1 MTGPDSS
8 RFVARVVGRVQGV
21 GYRYFVRSRAG
32 ELRLGGSVQ
41 NLPNGSV
48 RVEAEGPR
56 AVLLG
61 FLSELHVGP
70 PAAVVERVD
79 VEWHPPL
86 GNSSFA
92 ILAG

>member
-1 MTGPDSS
+1 MTGREPS

-32 ELRLGGSVQ
+32 ALRLAGSVQ
-41 NLPNGSV
+41 NQSNGSV

-56 AVLLG
+56 ASLLQL
-61 FLSELHVGP
+61 LSDLREGP

-79 VEWHPPL
+79 VEWLPPRGTEEFL
-86 GNSSFA
+86 
-92 ILAG
+92 ILSG

>member
-21 GYRYFVRSRAG
+21 GYRIFVRSRAG
-32 ELRLGGSVQ
+32 ELRLSGSVQ

-48 RVEAEGPR
+48 RVEAEGPEPE
-56 AVLLG
+56 LLRL
-61 FLSELHVGP
+61 LSDLREGP
-70 PAAVVERVD
+70 PAAAVERVD
-79 VEWHPPL
+79 VEWHPPRGTSDFL
-86 GNSSFA
+86 

>member
-1 MTGPDSS
+1 MTGSDSS

-21 GYRYFVRSRAG
+21 GFRYFVRSRAG
-32 ELRLGGSVQ
+32 ELGLGGSVQ

-56 AVLLG
+56 DELQRLLSQ
-61 FLSELHVGP
+61 LREGP
-70 PAAVVERVD
+70 HSAVVERVD
-79 VEWHPPL
+79 VEWHPPR
-86 GNSSFA
+86 GISSFV

>member
-8 RFVARVVGRVQGV
+8 RFIARVVGRVQGV

-32 ELRLGGSVQ
+32 DLRLGGSVQ
-41 NLPNGSV
+41 NLANGSV

-56 AVLLG
+56 AALLRL
-61 FLSELHVGP
+61 LSDLHDGP

-79 VEWHPPL
+79 VEWHPPR
-86 GNSSFA
+86 GTSSFS

>member
-1 MTGPDSS
+1 MMGPDSS
-8 RFVARVVGRVQGV
+8 RFTARVVGRVQGV

-56 AVLLG
+56 SSLMQLLSD
-61 FLSELHVGP
+61 LREGP
-70 PAAVVERVD
+70 PAAAVERVD
-79 VEWHPPL
+79 VEWHPPR
-86 GNSSFA
+86 GDSDFS

>member
-32 ELRLGGSVQ
+32 ELRLSGSVQ
-41 NLPNGSV
+41 NLANGSV
-48 RVEAEGPR
+48 RVEAEGPKPE
-56 AVLLG
+56 LLRL
-61 FLSELHVGP
+61 LSDLREGP
-70 PAAVVERVD
+70 PASAVDRVD
-79 VEWHPPL
+79 VEWHPPRGTSDFL
-86 GNSSFA
+86 